1 VERLQNP
8 GLQYIYLKYI
18 LVAGGEVD
26 RRKPNPKAYLKCLE
40 KSRVLA
46 EQTIEDSIAGVKAGV
61 EASILSLGIEHE
73 SDDARSLIFAGTKKV
88 IMPPDNIPKAL
99 KYFE

>member
-1 VERLQNP
+1 MRWIAEDP
-8 GLQYIYLKYI
+8 T
-18 LVAGGEVD
+18 
-26 RRKPNPKAYLKCLE
+26 RRHISNAWKT
-40 KSRVLA
+40 RVLA
-46 EQTIEDSIAGVKAGV
+46 EQTIEDSIAGVKAGG
-61 EASILSLGIEHE
+61 EAGILSLGIEHE